1 MSSNIDKLVLS
12 YLQRHPY
19 SKPREIAD
27 GLGFSIVTVRYSLLR
42 LRERGLVVRTS
53 RGYIARTHAKRD
65 LAAEE
70 TQQERSGEPSTYKE
84 VAELRERI
92 LEIEKILEDALENLS
107 RLEKEVSELRVFIR
121 ALQGS
126 GAYSRHQRDP
136 FIEKLS
142 REGLMT
148 ISEARK
154 EASKTMGSLEYYVDR
169 GDVAIVGEFVVDKRF
184 YENLMSRMPMK
195 VEDMN
200 SLSAKEKI
208 LVEAMISEGV
218 LYIDKG
224 REIRPV

>member
-42 LRERGLVVRTS
+42 LREKGLVVRTS
-53 RGYIARTHAKRD
+53 RGYIARSHARRD

-70 TQQERSGEPSTYKE
+70 TQQEGSGEPPTSKE

-92 LEIEKILEDALENLS
+92 LEIEKTLEDALENIS
-107 RLEKEVSELRVFIR
+107 KLEKEVMELRVFIR
-121 ALQGS
+121 ALQAS
-126 GAYSRHQRDP
+126 GAYSRQQKDP

-154 EASKTMGSLEYYVDR
+154 EASKSMGSLEIYVDR
-169 GDVAIVGEFVVDKRF
+169 GDVVIVGEFVVDKKF
-184 YENLMSRMPMK
+184 YENLMSRMPIK

-208 LVEAMISEGV
+208 LVEAMISEGI

-224 REIRPV
+224 KEIRPV

>member
-53 RGYIARTHAKRD
+53 KGYIARSHAKRD

-70 TQQERSGEPSTYKE
+70 TQHEESEEPPTSKE
-84 VAELRERI
+84 VSELRERI
-92 LEIEKILEDALENLS
+92 SEIEKTLEDALENLS
-107 RLEKEVSELRVFIR
+107 KLEKEVSELRVFIR
-121 ALQGS
+121 ALQSS
-126 GAYSRHQRDP
+126 GAFLRQQRDP

-148 ISEARK
+148 ISEARR
-154 EASKTMGSLEYYVDR
+154 EASKAMGSLEYYVDR
-169 GDVAIVGEFVVDKRF
+169 GDVIIVGEFVVDKSF
-184 YENLMSRMPMK
+184 YESLMSRMPIK

-200 SLSAKEKI
+200 SFSAKEKI